1 MNIQVF
7 LLLQV
12 PMNHLN
18 IYLQNAEILTSFL
31 LLEVLTFS
39 IVQQV
44 ETFLWTG
51 WF

>member
-1 MNIQVF
+1 
-7 LLLQV
+7 
-12 PMNHLN
+12 MNHLN
-18 IYLQNAEILTSFL
+18 IYLQNAEILTSLL

-39 IVQQV
+39 IFQQV